1 MTAQEYNTALQRI
14 ERENPREPLL
24 KALRNGY
31 TAGNVLFMGVALK
44 RIQKPAPVLVVSEIP
59 KKEPAQKAKQEP
71 EADPESDNDTDRM
84 LTRKIAAGYANIRK
98 TRNQFHTCT
107 SAAQFAS
114 VADQVRSIW
123 EKEILSAI
131 AERQYFRDYG
141 ALPSTTDNTPDTP
154 VALGKH
160 INSLRARISQAKKM
174 IETKKHDPEKVREQ
188 ENRLNTL
195 RLQLEIAEDKIKT
208 MEDA

>member
-14 ERENPREPLL
+14 ERESPREPLL

-31 TAGNVLFMGVALK
+31 TAGNALFMGVALR
-44 RIQKPAPVLVVSEIP
+44 RIPKPAPVVVFSEIP
-59 KKEPAQKAKQEP
+59 KKETAQKAKQEP
-71 EADPESDNDTDRM
+71 EADPESDNDTERM
-84 LTRKIAAGYANIRK
+84 LTRKIATGYANIRK

-107 SAAQFAS
+107 TAAQFANVS
-114 VADQVRSIW
+114 DQVRGIW
-123 EKEILSAI
+123 EKEILTAI

-141 ALPSTTDNTPDTP
+141 ALPSTTDTTPDTP

-160 INSLRARISQAKKM
+160 INSIRARISQAKKM
-174 IETKKHDPEKVREQ
+174 IEAKKNDPEKVREQ
-188 ENRLNTL
+188 ENRINTL
-195 RLQLEIAEDKIKT
+195 RLQLEIAEEKLKT